1 MASEC
6 LLALRLHLT
15 CYTAESSRRYGGKKC
30 SYKEGLADV
39 GKGRAGYLHP
49 AIVGS
54 LIIPVLCC
62 HKVVWSTGSLFL
74 AHHEARVHTMDC
86 TACDKNDVLL
96 QVLVKEQGNQG
107 ERLGLERYKLRL
119 LQTLF
124 WLAIVHAILL
134 LHSIIDE

>member
-1 MASEC
+1 
-6 LLALRLHLT
+6 
-15 CYTAESSRRYGGKKC
+15 
-30 SYKEGLADV
+30 
-39 GKGRAGYLHP
+39 
-49 AIVGS
+49 
-54 LIIPVLCC
+54 
-62 HKVVWSTGSLFL
+62 
-74 AHHEARVHTMDC
+74 MDC

>member
-1 MASEC
+1 
-6 LLALRLHLT
+6 
-15 CYTAESSRRYGGKKC
+15 
-30 SYKEGLADV
+30 
-39 GKGRAGYLHP
+39 
-49 AIVGS
+49 
-54 LIIPVLCC
+54 
-62 HKVVWSTGSLFL
+62 
-74 AHHEARVHTMDC
+74 MDC

-96 QVLVKEQGNQG
+96 QVLVNEQGNQG